1 VQLLIRYR
9 HNPLCP
15 VVTICLAANLLRF
28 AITLASLLFV
38 SAAFALGPELLTNGS
53 FDQPGEGTGK
63 SPFPGWTAG
72 EWDGGTYR
80 FSADAGREGGS
91 CIVISCLK
99 QGRGGIGQVKGVAL
113 DPTKRYFF
121 SLWAKEDNA
130 NGGAAFVNF
139 YSPDAGDITQL
150 TLPGGTHTWMQV
162 TKVITPPKTCTL
174 NLYIHNKTIGSL
186 YLDDV
191 SLRELAAGEEP
202 LARPGQTRDP
212 YVLPAGSDYAL
223 GVASPLARIFPDETF
238 PDRPAESYHFTA
250 ARGESEGFQLV
261 ILHPRKDL
269 KGLKITASPLTD
281 ASSGALIP
289 ASAITIS
296 PLGCINVRV
305 ESPRMYIPRLGPYP
319 EVLLPDAPFDVKM
332 GEARPLFIDVK
343 VAPDTRPGTYTSA
356 LIVTPDNAPA
366 QKLTLTLHVRSF
378 QLPAGRASHL
388 RTISFMGD
396 GWQSVGGREQDYEAM
411 ALEHRLGVG
420 GFAVSGT
427 SGTNVRNDFRNWGNT
442 GPKYSLAK
450 IEPKLTRLMDGGMNA
465 FMMAVVPNLARE
477 KQDTYPPGYLDSL
490 TQFVSAYH
498 DFARSKGWADSA
510 FVYGYDEVPP
520 QHFQLAKDTYAALKK
535 ACPDARVL
543 LCLNEPAAVAAMA
556 GHTDIYLLY
565 IHNHLSSR
573 VDELKKPNERIW
585 WSYGCIY
592 PAQRP
597 NQFLVYPAL
606 DLRIMP
612 WLAEKYGIEGM
623 SVWGLTY
630 YHAAN
635 KGRTFPTDDWVPT
648 SAAPGD
654 GELIYPG
661 PSGRPLASLRLKA
674 IRDGLED
681 REYLA
686 LAEDRATK
694 GDPTAKSLLTEIHN
708 SLKQPTVFPDDPALL
723 LRWRDR
729 LGDLL
734 DVAAQTSP

>member
-1 VQLLIRYR
+1 MSIR
-9 HNPLCP
+9 HIQTPFSPASANWLAG
-15 VVTICLAANLLRF
+15 TILPIALA
-28 AITLASLLFV
+28 LASLLSA

-53 FDQPGEGTGK
+53 FEQLGGSAGK

-80 FSADAGREGGS
+80 FSADAGRDGGS

-113 DPTKRYFF
+113 DPGKRYFF
-121 SLWAKEDNA
+121 SLWVKEDNA
-130 NGGAAFVNF
+130 IGGAAFVNF

-162 TKVITPPKTCTL
+162 TKVITPPKACTL

-202 LARPGQTRDP
+202 PARSGQTREP
-212 YVLPAGSDYAL
+212 YVLPAGADYAL
-223 GVASPLARIFPDETF
+223 GVASPLARIFRDEPF
-238 PDRPAESYHFTA
+238 PDRPAESYHLTA

-269 KGLKITASPLTD
+269 KDLKITASPLTD
-281 ASSGALIP
+281 TESGAMIP

-296 PLGCINVRV
+296 PLGFINVRV
-305 ESPRMYIPRLGPYP
+305 ESPRMYIPRLGSYP

-332 GEARPLFIDVK
+332 GDAQPVFIDVK
-343 VAPDTRPGTYTSA
+343 VVATTRPGNYTGV
-356 LIVTPDNAPA
+356 LTVTPANSPPQRLALA
-366 QKLTLTLHVRSF
+366 LHVRSF
-378 QLPAGRASHL
+378 ELSSGRSAHL

-396 GWQSVGGREQDYEAM
+396 GWQSVGGKEQDYEAM

-427 SGTNVRNDFRNWGNT
+427 SGTNVRNDFRNWGTT
-442 GPKYSLAK
+442 GPKYSFVK

-477 KQDTYPPGYLDSL
+477 KQDAYPPGYLDSL
-490 TQFVSAYH
+490 GQFVSAYH
-498 DFARSKGWADSA
+498 DFAKSKGWADSA

-535 ACPDARVL
+535 ACPEARVL
-543 LCLNEPAAVAAMA
+543 LCLNEPEAVAAMT

-565 IHNHLSSR
+565 IHNHLRSR
-573 VDELKKPNERIW
+573 VDELKKPNERVW

-612 WLAEKYGIEGM
+612 WLADKFGIEGM

-661 PSGRPLASLRLKA
+661 PAGRPLASMRLKA
-674 IRDGLED
+674 VRDGLED

-686 LAEDRATK
+686 LAEDRAAI
-694 GDPTAKSLLTEIHN
+694 GDPAARALLSEIHN
-708 SLKQPTVFPDDPALL
+708 ALKQPTVYPDDPALL

-734 DVAAQTSP
+734 DAPAPTSP